1 MPRLANR
8 HEYALCETQTL
19 RDRRSKLLRRVRYR
33 SGLTAEQAELKA
45 ITTELLR
52 RAVTP
57 PEKPEPLGDAG
68 AVGGSGTFDFYNK
81 D

>member
-1 MPRLANR
+1 MPRLTKPS
-8 HEYALCETQTL
+8 EYELSETQTL

-57 PEKPEPLGDAG
+57 PEKPKPLGDAG
-68 AVGGSGTFDFYNK
+68 AVGEAGTFDFYK